1 MNLPASQQRILH
13 EVEHRL
19 RADEPG
25 LELAFA
31 AFAKATPAGKVP
43 AAEQLDSWRARA
55 ARRVRRAR
63 LIHWPALASVA
74 GLIVAGVLIGLVIGL
89 PMVSAA
95 HQARCWRPLVKAPT
109 MAGGCQQPVHG
120 HQPARPGSGDY
131 RPVQSFPGH
140 RQLP

>member
-13 EVEHRL
+13 DVERRL

-31 AFAKATPAGKVP
+31 AFARVTPAGKVP
-43 AAEQLDSWRARA
+43 AAEQLASWRVRA
-55 ARRVRRAR
+55 ARQVRRVRR
-63 LIHWPALASVA
+63 IHWPAMASVA
-74 GLIVAGVLIGLVIGL
+74 GLIVAGALIGLVIGL

-95 HQARCWRPLVKAPT
+95 HQARCWRPLAKAA
-109 MAGGCQQPVHG
+109 MAGRCRQPVSG
-120 HQPARPGSGDY
+120 YQPARPGSGDY

-140 RQLP
+140 KQLP

>member
-1 MNLPASQQRILH
+1 MNLPASQQRTLH
-13 EVEHRL
+13 EVERRL

-31 AFAKATPAGKVP
+31 AFARATPAGKVP
-43 AAEQLDSWRARA
+43 AAEQLDSWRVRA
-55 ARRVRRAR
+55 ARQVRRVRR
-63 LIHWPALASVA
+63 IHWPAMVSVT

-95 HQARCWRPLVKAPT
+95 NQARCWRPLAKAP
-109 MAGGCQQPVHG
+109 MAGQCQQPVRSHR
-120 HQPARPGSGDY
+120 PAPPGSGDY

-140 RQLP
+140 QQLP

>member
-13 EVEHRL
+13 DVEHRL

-31 AFAKATPAGKVP
+31 AFARATPAGKVP

-55 ARRVRRAR
+55 ARQVGRAR
-63 LIHWPALASVA
+63 LIHWPALASVT

-95 HQARCWRPLVKAPT
+95 HQARCWHPLANAPI
-109 MAGGCQQPVHG
+109 AGRCQQPVPG
-120 HQPARPGSGDY
+120 HQPGRSGSGDY